1 MLPGIYI
8 MTNKWGREGEER
20 RQRQGEEEGR
30 EREIDQEGE
39 KEIKRERGK
48 GGGMEGRKEGEQEM
62 KIALSNFIF
71 VQCILNSFKCV
82 CKLSLFLSHNDK
94 FRPTLYKGLA
104 HRLLEANMS

>member
-1 MLPGIYI
+1 MLPGTYI
-8 MTNKWGREGEER
+8 MTNKWGREGEGR

-30 EREIDQEGE
+30 EREIDWEGE

-48 GGGMEGRKEGEQEM
+48 GGGMEGRKEGEREM

-82 CKLSLFLSHNDK
+82 SCHYFCPTMTNLDKLFT
-94 FRPTLYKGLA
+94 RAWPTGYQKLI
-104 HRLLEANMS
+104 